1 MRGKK
6 EKLAVGF
13 GAGIAE
19 RRKKK
24 GLTQGQLAGLLGITQ
39 DSLSRIESGEMAPK
53 FSRLQDIADA
63 LSCTVVD
70 LFRFTSPESLKKTA
84 VVSDLFQALPEN
96 FQDVFRSMLESA
108 VVSLRDGGKKME

>member
-6 EKLAVGF
+6 DKLAIAF
-13 GAGIAE
+13 GSGIAE
-19 RRKKK
+19 KRKKR

-39 DSLSRIESGEMAPK
+39 DSLCRIESGEIGPK
-53 FSRLQDIADA
+53 FSRLQAIADA

-70 LFRFTSPESLKKTA
+70 LFRFTSPESLKKAA

-96 FQDVFRSMLESA
+96 FQDVFMSMLESA
-108 VVSLRDGGKKME
+108 VTSLRNAGRKN

>member
-6 EKLAVGF
+6 GKLAVSF
-13 GAGIAE
+13 GSGIAE
-19 RRKKK
+19 RRKKR

-63 LSCTVVD
+63 LSCTVAD
-70 LFRFTSPESLKKTA
+70 LFRFASPESLKKAA
-84 VVSDLFQALPEN
+84 VMSDLFQALPEN
-96 FQDVFRSMLESA
+96 FQDVFMAMLESA
-108 VVSLRDGGKKME
+108 VVKLRDDNNKAQ

>member
-1 MRGKK
+1 MREKK
-6 EKLAVGF
+6 NTLAIAF

-19 RRKKK
+19 KRKKR

-39 DSLSRIESGEMAPK
+39 DSLSRIESGEIAPK

-70 LFRFTSPESLKKTA
+70 LFRFTSPESLKNA
-84 VVSDLFQALPEN
+84 ALVSDLFQALPEN
-96 FQDVFRSMLESA
+96 FQGVFLSMLESA
-108 VVSLRDGGKKME
+108 VSSLRNGGKKNT